1 MTKNFTDKVTNI
13 YMYYIRQQMG
23 CDKHT
28 IMQQVKKEREKKIK
42 SSNRR
47 GVRHCEIDIDLSRIK
62 TVFPVRRKPF
72 KKREFLLA
80 KISVIDS

>member
-1 MTKNFTDKVTNI
+1 
-13 YMYYIRQQMG
+13 MYYIRQQMG

-28 IMQQVKKEREKKIK
+28 IMQQVKKVRKK